1 MRILLDYPW
10 PGNVRELENS
20 IEHATVLAKGDLIQV
35 SDLPSALHKA
45 NSSAPAESHGTLLG
59 NERMLLRKV
68 LEECG
73 WNKKKTAKRLEI
85 SRSSLY
91 DKLKKYQITRPTTH

>member
-1 MRILLDYPW
+1 MRIILDYPW

-35 SDLPSALHKA
+35 SDLPSALPKT
-45 NSSAPAESHGTLLG
+45 NSSAPAGSHGTILE

-68 LEECG
+68 LEECD
-73 WNKKKTAKRLEI
+73 WN
-85 SRSSLY
+85 
-91 DKLKKYQITRPTTH
+91 